1 MKSLRRI
8 IILAAALGAL
18 ALPALPA
25 LSAEPVPLTSGWEYR
40 VGDSA
45 FDGRGVPVWTYGP
58 ESVKGWKSTGL
69 DQDTQGN
76 PVDRGGSRFIWLR
89 VHIPAPAPGREVRDP
104 SLFVSRAALK
114 FEVYQD
120 GRLIYRNGSMAPG
133 ERDKPAG
140 VPWHIIPLGSD
151 YYKSPVYFRMY
162 SDYMLIG
169 VQGVAIGAPDEHI
182 RKIVTGD
189 IDRIVLFS
197 IFFFMGLFTLFIF
210 VRNREQR
217 AYLYFSMMSFSLGVY
232 ALSWSL
238 IKQLFWNAPVFWH
251 YGIFAGIFFFAPG
264 FCYFFADVFEPG
276 PWKIIRKLGHAHLA
290 YPFIA
295 IPLALAGVV
304 PFIPTILPLYVLGLF
319 DIIFV
324 VWIIARRSIRGDVES
339 RIFTAGMV
347 ILIVSLVYDIL
358 ADLAI
363 IRFWTAMKGHWG
375 MFFLVLSLGVI
386 LIRRFAETQRKLQAY
401 SVEMEAKNRELEQLD
416 RMKDEFLA
424 NTSHELRTP
433 LNGIIGIAESIID
446 GATGPVTQKQ
456 AANLSMIVT
465 SGRRLF
471 YLINDIL
478 DFSKLKNRNLELRR
492 KPVDL
497 KPLAEVVCLLSRQLI
512 GHRDLKLVNGIH
524 DVPAVDGDENRIQ
537 QILLNLV
544 GNAIK
549 FTESGIIEVSARA
562 AGGGFVAVSV
572 TDTGIGVPRDK
583 HESIFRSFEQ
593 ADGSIAREYG
603 GTGLGLS
610 ITKQLVELHGG
621 SITVDS
627 EPGKGSTFTF
637 TLPISLDV
645 SVADGGPQAVPGR
658 VSAQLAPAELLSA
671 AEAVPGPPAEAMEG
685 EEARENILICDDD
698 PVNLQVLENML
709 TLERYNVFR
718 AVNGM
723 EALRVIDEVDRL
735 DLVLLDV
742 MMPRMSG
749 YEVVKILREK
759 HSLSRLPVI
768 LLTAKTQTNDIV
780 MGFEAGANDYI
791 VKPFHKKE
799 LLVRARNLIALNRS
813 IREHEQLASLELE
826 LEIAKSVQGTILTP
840 ASFYGRIEGLE
851 IDVKYVP
858 MNGMVS
864 GDYYNITRLDNG
876 VSVMIADASGHGMQ
890 AALTTMQIDLLN
902 RESLRMGRPHE
913 RLGYINTVF
922 TGELQSR
929 NFFTAFILGMGGGKV
944 RYSSAGHPEQL
955 LIRPREGT
963 VAGLRTK
970 GRAVGFMGTSQF
982 VLDEA
987 SLEEGDVV
995 MLFTDGLFEVF
1006 NGAEEEYGEERLS
1019 AFIRKLAADGAFSR
1033 PLAEVNDLILA
1044 EVNAHR
1050 GDAPV
1055 NDDITIIS
1063 LRPGGRG

>member
-1 MKSLRRI
+1 MI
-8 IILAAALGAL
+8 TAIALWAVMHV
-18 ALPALPA
+18 A
-25 LSAEPVPLTSGWEYR
+25 LSASPVSLTHGWEYR
-40 VGDSA
+40 VGDSP
-45 FDGRGVPVWTYGP
+45 FDGRGVPEWTYG
-58 ESVKGWKSTGL
+58 SGAKTGWKATGSTL
-69 DQDTQGN
+69 DSQGN
-76 PVDRGGSRFIWLR
+76 PEDRGGSEFIWLR
-89 VHIPAPAPGREVRDP
+89 LTLPKPAAGTEVRDP
-104 SLFVSRAALK
+104 SLFISRAALK
-114 FEVYQD
+114 FEIYQN
-120 GRLIYRNGSMAPG
+120 GRLIYRHGSLAPG
-133 ERDKPAG
+133 ERKKPAG
-140 VPWHIIPLGSD
+140 VPWHIIRLDGD
-151 YYKSPVYFRMY
+151 YYTSPLYFRLY

-169 VQGVAIGAPDEHI
+169 VQGVAIGTPEEHI

-210 VRNREQR
+210 ARNREQR
-217 AYLYFSMMSFSLGVY
+217 AYLYFSLMSFSLGVY

-238 IKQLFWNAPVFWH
+238 IKQLFWDAPVFWH

-264 FCYFFADVFEPG
+264 FCYFFADIFEPG
-276 PWKIIRKLGHAHLA
+276 PCNIIRRLGHVHLA

-295 IPLALAGVV
+295 IPLALAGIV
-304 PFIPTILPLYVLGLF
+304 PFIPTILPLYVLGFF
-319 DIIFV
+319 DIIFIV
-324 VWIIARRSIRGDVES
+324 TINVRRSIRGDIVS
-339 RIFTAGMV
+339 RVFTVGMAV
-347 ILIVSLVYDIL
+347 LIISLVYDIL

-375 MFFLVLSLGVI
+375 MFCLVLSLGVI
-386 LIRRFAETQRKLQAY
+386 LIMRFAETQRQITSY
-401 SVEMEAKNRELEQLD
+401 SVELEEKNRELEQLD

-446 GATGPVTQKQ
+446 GAAGPVSQKQ
-456 AANLSMIVT
+456 AANLSMIVS

-478 DFSKLKNRNLELRR
+478 DFSKLKNRELELRK
-492 KPVDL
+492 KPLDL
-497 KPLAEVVCLLSRQLI
+497 KPLVDVTCLLARQLV
-512 GHRDLKLVNGIH
+512 GSRDLKLVNALR
-524 DVPAVDGDENRIQ
+524 DVPAVYGDENRVQ
-537 QILLNLV
+537 QILLNLL
-544 GNAIK
+544 GNAVK
-549 FTESGIIEVSARA
+549 FTESGIIEVTART
-562 AGGGFVAVSV
+562 GGGFVAVSV
-572 TDTGIGVPRDK
+572 TDTGIGIPKDK
-583 HESIFRSFEQ
+583 QESIFRSFEQ

-610 ITKQLVELHGG
+610 ITRQLVELHGG
-621 SITVDS
+621 TIGVDS

-645 SVADGGPQAVPGR
+645 SVAGGQPPAAEQEGAGEAIALPAVPAAGEMEET
-658 VSAQLAPAELLSA
+658 APAVTA
-671 AEAVPGPPAEAMEG
+671 GEAV
-685 EEARENILICDDD
+685 ENILICDDD
-698 PVNLQVLENML
+698 PVNLQVLENLL

-723 EALRVIDEVDRL
+723 EALRIIGEVDRL

-749 YEVVKILREK
+749 YEMVKILRER
-759 HSLSRLPVI
+759 HSISRLPVI
-768 LLTAKTQTNDIV
+768 LLTAKTRTSDIV

-791 VKPFHKKE
+791 VKPFHKSE

-840 ASFYGRIEGLE
+840 AGYYSRIEGME
-851 IDVKYVP
+851 IGVKYVP

-876 VSVMIADASGHGMQ
+876 MSIMIADASGHGMQ

-913 RLGYINTVF
+913 RLGYINGIF
-922 TGELQSR
+922 TGELKSK
-929 NFFTAFILGMGGGKV
+929 NFFTAFILGLGGGKI
-944 RYSSAGHPEQL
+944 RFSTAGHPEQL
-955 LIRPREGT
+955 LIKARDGSI
-963 VAGLRTK
+963 ASLKTK
-970 GRAVGFMGTSQF
+970 GRAVGFMDSSSF
-982 VLDEA
+982 LMDEA
-987 SLEEGDVV
+987 LLDEGDVV

-1006 NGAEEEYGEERLS
+1006 NGGGEEYGEERLT
-1019 AFIRKLAADGAFSR
+1019 AFIRKLAADGSFAR
-1033 PLAEVNDLILA
+1033 PLDEVNGMILA
-1044 EVNAHR
+1044 EIDKHR

-1055 NDDITIIS
+1055 NDDITLITVRIQ
-1063 LRPGGRG
+1063 GQA